1 MKKTIFLSALLVFA
15 TSYLFADK
23 GYSYQVTPV
32 MGKNFS
38 DTDSK
43 MLNSNMMLGVR
54 ASAYEDEFYGFQFS
68 YMYGGD
74 IGYLGSNDKTDLHR
88 FYTGIVLDGEEE
100 YSITPSLT
108 LGFGYE
114 VLSDPIA
121 TEQSQGFLS
130 SGVGF
135 RFHLIDYINISF
147 ETKAILKINS
157 EDLDFV
163 TNLGL
168 GVMLD
173 EDMNLYYKQRAPR
186 VKSEEEEIDDNII
199 TGYDTSS
206 ELLPMPEANEVIQ
219 AMQDCED
226 RKNIKCEKAYRLQ
239 VLFDYDK
246 YDIKKKYMSEI
257 NKVIDVLKAKRNY
270 LLVVEGHTDSKG
282 SEAYNKVL
290 SQKRADAVKMYI
302 TSKGV
307 DYSRVKAIGYGEDM
321 PIASNDTDEGRALNR
336 RVVARFVSNSY
347 NPYNT
352 FDDE

>member
-1 MKKTIFLSALLVFA
+1 MKKIIFLSALMLA
-15 TSYLFADK
+15 TSCLFASQK
-23 GYSYQVTPV
+23 YTYQVTPT

-38 DTDSK
+38 DPDSR
-43 MLNSNMMLGVR
+43 MLNSNMMLGIR
-54 ASAYEDEFYGFQFS
+54 ATAYEDEFYGFQFG
-68 YMYGGD
+68 YTYGGD
-74 IGYLGSNDKTDLHR
+74 IGYLGSTQKTSLHR

-100 YSITPSLT
+100 YSITPSLMM
-108 LGFGYE
+108 GFGYE
-114 VLSDPIA
+114 ILSNPIS

-130 SGVGF
+130 TGIGF
-135 RFHLIDYINISF
+135 KFHLIDYINISL
-147 ETKAILKINS
+147 ETKVILKINN

-163 TNLGL
+163 TNLGF

-173 EDMNLYYKQRAPR
+173 EDMNLYMMQKKR
-186 VKSEEEEIDDNII
+186 VVPVEEEYDDNII

-226 RKNIKCEKAYRLQ
+226 KKNIKCEKAYRLE

-246 YDIKKKYMSEI
+246 YDVKKKYMSEI
-257 NKVIDVLKAKRNY
+257 DKAITVLKAKNRY

-282 SEAYNKVL
+282 SDGYNKVL

-307 DYSRVKAIGYGEDM
+307 DYSRIKSIGYGEDM

-336 RVVARFVSNSY
+336 RVVARFVSNTY

-352 FDDE
+352 FDSN